1 MVLLPGFGHVNGVE
15 GLQPEAFE
23 QFITGYYDTGT
34 VNYWQLDYQPF
45 EKEILK

>member
-1 MVLLPGFGHVNGVE
+1 MVLLPGFGHVNNVE

-23 QFITGYYDTGT
+23 QLITGYYDTGT
-34 VNYWQLDYQPF
+34 ANDSQLDYQPF